1 MMSGFMEFGVEKSC
15 FPPQK
20 IYHKLF
26 DKVIEQIRDD
36 EEVIM
41 TFGGLKNLKSIS
53 KHEFEAVLVCT
64 NQRMLLLNRSKRLA
78 GVKSELASI
87 SYDNL
92 NDVTF
97 TKGIIYDTFTIDTK
111 GEKFS
116 LSVPRTISDTVLK
129 FDIYQTLMSVKEAR
143 KQKTLAKEGQSLK
156 QQLLDLKELFDLGV
170 ISEEEFVAKKT
181 ILLKK

>member
-1 MMSGFMEFGVEKSC
+1 
-15 FPPQK
+15 
-20 IYHKLF
+20 
-26 DKVIEQIRDD
+26 
-36 EEVIM
+36 
-41 TFGGLKNLKSIS
+41 
-53 KHEFEAVLVCT
+53 
-64 NQRMLLLNRSKRLA
+64 MLLLNRSKRLA

-97 TKGIIYDTFTIDTK
+97 TKGIVYDTFTIDTK